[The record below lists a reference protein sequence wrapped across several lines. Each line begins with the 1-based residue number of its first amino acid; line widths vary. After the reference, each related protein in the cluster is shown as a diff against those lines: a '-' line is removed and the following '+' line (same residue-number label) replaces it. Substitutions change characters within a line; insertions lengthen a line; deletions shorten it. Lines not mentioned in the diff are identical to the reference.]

1 MGDLNVGTQ
10 KNGVDTNNYLSD
22 LCDTFSLANL
32 ISSNIC
38 FKSSSGTS
46 IDVFLTNRTRS
57 FRNTA
62 ITETGI
68 NDHHKLITSFFRS
81 HFERIPPKKV
91 EYRNYKKFDVTNFLR
106 DLDREIIQHS
116 TFSDAFRSVL
126 DRDAP
131 LKRKMIRGNQGSF
144 MTKQL
149 IKAIMDLN

>member
-1 MGDLNVGTQ
+1 M
-10 KNGVDTNNYLSD
+10 
-22 LCDTFSLANL
+22 
-32 ISSNIC
+32 
-38 FKSSSGTS
+38 
-46 IDVFLTNRTRS
+46 
-57 FRNTA
+57 A

-68 NDHHKLITSFFRS
+68 SDHHNLTSFFRL
-81 HFERIPPKKV
+81 HFEWIPPTKV

-106 DLDREIIQHS
+106 DLDWEIIQYS

-144 MTKQL
+144 ITKQL